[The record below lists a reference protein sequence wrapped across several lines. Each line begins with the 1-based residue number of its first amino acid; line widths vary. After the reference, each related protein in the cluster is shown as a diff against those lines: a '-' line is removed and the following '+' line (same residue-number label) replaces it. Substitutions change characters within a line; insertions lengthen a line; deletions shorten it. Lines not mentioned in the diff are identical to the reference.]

1 MSYTHSRSRPHV
13 LREARRAKW
22 SRGRA
27 NQLILISLWP
37 HRLVVRT
44 PGFHPGNRSS
54 ILLGATKITIII
66 NVVIS
71 LCCFSEV
78 VIIVR
83 FMIFSQV
90 LGYITVE
97 QSSSCQI

>member
-1 MSYTHSRSRPHV
+1 
-13 LREARRAKW
+13 
-22 SRGRA
+22 
-27 NQLILISLWP
+27 
-37 HRLVVRT
+37 
-44 PGFHPGNRSS
+44 
-54 ILLGATKITIII
+54 
-66 NVVIS
+66 VIS